1 MKHNWKKSTLAFLLT
16 LMMVVGLFSALGGSA
31 WADTAVSYLDAN
43 GQTQSCTNYTLV
55 TNSSTSWS
63 NGWYVVSGTVPIND
77 RITVSGDVHLIL
89 CDGATLNANQGIE
102 VANNN
107 GLTIYAQ
114 STNSDMGEL
123 NAIGVDSNR
132 SAGIGGH
139 YESGKTI
146 KGGTVTINGGK
157 VNAKG
162 GDIASGIGGGYCNA
176 GGTVTI
182 NGGIVTAT
190 GGAGAYVGG
199 AGIGGG
205 QYGSGGT
212 VIINDGTVTAIGLKG
227 GAGIGGGYYGAGG
240 TVTINGG
247 TITAIGNDGGSGI
260 GGGIDRDNGTVI
272 LGSGVRIYAGADAE
286 HTQDVTT
293 SFAESHTQPYVR
305 TEGGAVESYTVTVE
319 STEHG
324 NVTSDKETAAEGET
338 ITLTVAPDNGYVLTQ
353 ITAVWGDSQTK
364 LTLTKD
370 SANENKYT
378 FTMPAG
384 NVTVNAKFSKP
395 TITGADLALNGS
407 LDFRFYV
414 DIPAGIDTTGANMT
428 FTIGGGSARRT
439 EVAFDKD
446 TEINGKYV
454 FSFPVYSIE
463 MAEPV
468 TATFRY
474 GTDGTVE
481 KVYSVKDYLDL
492 ADTQYQSDTKLHAL
506 TNAARDY
513 GHYMQLYLAELHGF
527 TVGTDDETHTYDYQT
542 MANASEITAL
552 TALDGYKTVWNSTPT
567 SVLKAVGYYDTF
579 NETTTLNI
587 LFRVADGTGTITAT
601 ADEVACTVESV
612 DEQGVAFG
620 SNTYRIRIPD
630 IAANNLDHAYRVQ
643 LSADGNTFCDMN
655 VSALTYVSTMLANG
669 SPTEN
674 EAKALTALYNYNV
687 EADGY
692 NQ

>member
-1 MKHNWKKSTLAFLLT
+1 MN
-16 LMMVVGLFSALGGSA
+16 GG
-31 WADTAVSYLDAN
+31 TIIGNTPMN
-43 GQTQSCTNYTLV
+43 GGGV
-55 TNSSTSWS
+55 
-63 NGWYVVSGTVPIND
+63 YVVSG
-77 RITVSGDVHLIL
+77 
-89 CDGATLNANQGIE
+89 
-102 VANNN
+102 
-107 GLTIYAQ
+107 
-114 STNSDMGEL
+114 
-123 NAIGVDSNR
+123 
-132 SAGIGGH
+132 
-139 YESGKTI
+139 
-146 KGGTVTINGGK
+146 GTFTM
-157 VNAKG
+157 
-162 GDIASGIGGGYCNA
+162 
-176 GGTVTI
+176 
-182 NGGIVTAT
+182 
-190 GGAGAYVGG
+190 
-199 AGIGGG
+199 
-205 QYGSGGT
+205 
-212 VIINDGTVTAIGLKG
+212 
-227 GAGIGGGYYGAGG
+227 
-240 TVTINGG
+240 NGG
-247 TITAIGNDGGSGI
+247 TITGNAATES
-260 GGGIDRDNGTVI
+260 GGGVYIV
-272 LGSGVRIYAGADAE
+272 SGG
-286 HTQDVTT
+286 
-293 SFAESHTQPYVR
+293 
-305 TEGGAVESYTVTVE
+305 
-319 STEHG
+319 
-324 NVTSDKETAAEGET
+324 
-338 ITLTVAPDNGYVLTQ
+338 
-353 ITAVWGDSQTK
+353 
-364 LTLTKD
+364 
-370 SANENKYT
+370 T
-378 FTMPAG
+378 FTMNGGVITGNTGNNAENNVFISAPITIGGPLAAG
-384 NVTVNAKFSKP
+384 TRVGVTMTDPGSFTTGYTEKGNAAHPSTYFTSDDPNLFVVLTDGEAKLADVPK
-395 TITGADLALNGS
+395 ITGADLALNGS

-428 FTIGGGSARRT
+428 FSIGGRSARRT
-439 EVAFDKD
+439 EVAFDKA
-446 TEINGKYV
+446 TKINGKYV